1 MFSTEASGKFQAL
14 CAEIFDGVLMFLQ
27 GYYFL
32 TFVLTILSA
41 VAMSAVFARTTLAA
55 SSGLHNQVFRSVLST
70 TMSFFDTTPAGR
82 ILNR

>member
-1 MFSTEASGKFQAL
+1 MFSILFVFVK
-14 CAEIFDGVLMFLQ
+14 

-32 TFVLTILSA
+32 TFAITMLSA